1 MQADLRADLVV
12 VGAGIAGLT
21 AALEAAPRRVLLLAA
36 SPLTEGASSAFAQGG
51 IAAAL
56 APDDSVELHLADTRA
71 AGAGLVDERAAE
83 QVLARAPAAIAALVA
98 RGVAFDRAPDGT
110 LSLGREAAHGRRR
123 IAHVAGDST
132 GLAVMRALADAVR
145 NAPHVELVQAAA
157 RALLLEQGRVVGLL
171 AERDRAV
178 IAIAAGGVL
187 LATGGIGQ
195 LYDRTT
201 NPLDARGDGLALAAR
216 AGAELVDLEFVQFHP
231 TAIDTQANPRP
242 LATEALRGEG
252 ATLIDRDGQRFMPTV
267 DPAAELAP
275 RDVVARAIFRQIA
288 SGVGAFL
295 DARTAVGAAFPKRFP
310 TVFGLCT
317 AHGIDPRRQP
327 IPVAPAAHY
336 HMGGIA
342 ADARGRTSLPGLWA
356 AGEVASTGMHGAN
369 RLASNSL
376 LEALVAGGVAAADM
390 RATVE
395 TAPGQLPDA
404 PRFVDPP
411 RDAAHIEALRAVMG
425 ANVGVVRDAASL
437 ASARDTFA
445 ALLDAPGELGRR
457 AVVSFLIATAALA
470 REESRGGHFRS
481 DFPQPHDDAR
491 MRTRWTLGAAREL
504 VGLHRKRAYA

>member
-1 MQADLRADLVV
+1 MNPDLRADLVV

-21 AALEAAPRRVLLLAA
+21 AALEAAPRRVLLLAS
-36 SPLTEGASSAFAQGG
+36 SPLTEGASSAWAQGG
-51 IAAAL
+51 IAAAIGT
-56 APDDSVELHLADTRA
+56 DDSVAEHLADTRA
-71 AGAGLVDERAAE
+71 AGAGLVDDDAA
-83 QVLARAPAAIAALVA
+83 QAVLARAPAAIAALVA
-98 RGVAFDRAPDGT
+98 RGVVFDKDADGS

-132 GLAVMRALADAVR
+132 GLAVTRALADAVR
-145 NAPHVELVQAAA
+145 QAPHIELLQAAA
-157 RALLLEQGRVVGLL
+157 RALLVENGRVVGVLV
-171 AERDRAV
+171 EQSGRS

-231 TAIDTQANPRP
+231 TAIDVDANPRP

-252 ATLIDRDGQRFMPTV
+252 ATLIDADGHRFMPAI

-275 RDVVARAIFRQIA
+275 RDVVARAIFAQQR
-288 SGVGAFL
+288 AFL
-295 DARTAVGAAFPKRFP
+295 DARAIGDRFPERFP
-310 TVFGLCT
+310 TVFKLCA
-317 AHGIDPRRQP
+317 AHGIDPRVTP

-342 ADARGRTSLPGLWA
+342 ADARGRTSLSGLWA

-376 LEALVAGGVAAADM
+376 LEALVAGGIAAADM
-390 RATVE
+390 CASSGP
-395 TAPGQLPDA
+395 APLSLPDA
-404 PRFVDPP
+404 PRLIDPL
-411 RDAAHIEALRAVMG
+411 RDAARIEALRTLMFSL
-425 ANVGVVRDAASL
+425 VGVVRDATGLTA
-437 ASARDTFA
+437 ARKAFA
-445 ALLDAPGELGRR
+445 AQMDAPGELGRR
-457 AVVSFLIATAALA
+457 ATVSYLLATAALA

-481 DFPQPHDDAR
+481 DFPVSKEES
-491 MRTRWTLGAAREL
+491 RTRIRWTLATACARE
-504 VGLHRKRAYA
+504 REAA